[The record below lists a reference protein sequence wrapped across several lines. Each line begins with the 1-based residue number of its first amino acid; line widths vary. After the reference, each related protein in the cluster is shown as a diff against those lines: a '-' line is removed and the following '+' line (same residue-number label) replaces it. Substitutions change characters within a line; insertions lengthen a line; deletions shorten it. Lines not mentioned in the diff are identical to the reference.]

1 MKRSPFLHKWAQ
13 KIPLVDRIRR
23 LLTNG
28 YFWTGAVLL
37 LFIGGGSY
45 YLLNN
50 VMMPAYTRY
59 DAGLQVPD
67 VTGTGL
73 EEAREILAAHGLAL
87 GEGQRRFDQTRPL
100 NEILDQTP
108 PPFASVKPGR
118 TIYVTINAG
127 VIPRVTVPRV
137 LGLSLKQAGH
147 QLKAAGLRV
156 ESEWPDPLP
165 YLHANAITKQEPA
178 PGTVVQ
184 QGTGVQLWY
193 GTGLGD
199 NMVQVPDVTGLSPD
213 EAQQVLE
220 SKRLR
225 SVVLQCGDEGE
236 APGAPTVMRQDK
248 PVGTSTNEGSEIRLY
263 TYADRACR
271 P

>member
-1 MKRSPFLHKWAQ
+1 MKRSPFLHKWVQ
-13 KIPLVDRIRR
+13 RIPLYGRIRR
-23 LLTNG
+23 LLANA
-28 YFWTGAVLL
+28 YFWAGALFL
-37 LFIGGGSY
+37 LFIGAGSY
-45 YLLNN
+45 FLLNN
-50 VMMPAYTRY
+50 VLMPTYTRY
-59 DAGLQVPD
+59 DAVLQVPD
-67 VTGTGL
+67 VTGTEL

-87 GEGQRRFDQTRPL
+87 GEGQPRFDQSRPL

-108 PPFASVKPGR
+108 LPFASVKPGR
-118 TIYVTINAG
+118 TIYVTLNAG
-127 VIPRVTVPRV
+127 AVPRVTVPRV

-178 PGTVVQ
+178 PGAVVQ
-184 QGTGVQLWY
+184 QGDGVQLWY

-199 NMVQVPDVTGLSPD
+199 NMVQVPDVTGLAPD

-220 SKRLR
+220 GKRLR
-225 SVVLQCGDEGE
+225 SVVLQCGSEKDVLGN
-236 APGAPTVMRQDK
+236 PTVMRQDK

>member
-13 KIPLVDRIRR
+13 RITLYDRLRR
-23 LLTNG
+23 LLANT
-28 YFWTGAVLL
+28 YFWAGALFLLVIGAACYFLFDNVL
-37 LFIGGGSY
+37 
-45 YLLNN
+45 
-50 VMMPAYTRY
+50 MPAYTRY
-59 DAGLQVPD
+59 DAVLQVPD
-67 VTGTGL
+67 VTGTEL
-73 EEAREILAAHGLAL
+73 EEAREMLAAHGLTL
-87 GEGQRRFDQTRPL
+87 GEGQQRFDQTRPL

-108 PPFASVKPGR
+108 LPFASVKPGR
-118 TIYVTINAG
+118 TIYVTVNAG
-127 VIPRVTVPRV
+127 VVPRITVPRV

-147 QLKAAGLRV
+147 RLKAAGLHV
-156 ESEWPDPLP
+156 DSEWPDPLP

-184 QGTGVQLWY
+184 QGEGVHLWY

-199 NMVQVPDVTGLSPD
+199 NMVQVPDVTGLPPD

-220 SKRLR
+220 RKRLR
-225 SVVLQCGDEGE
+225 SVVLHCGAEETD
-236 APGAPTVMRQDK
+236 PGKLTVMRQDK
-248 PVGTSTNEGSEIRLY
+248 PVGTSANEGSEIRLY